1 MTLSE
6 SYFYIVVILYLCFAL
21 LIIAFTEDLKRKKI
35 FKTYLQLSLI
45 VGCSGIV
52 IELIGWTYF
61 CKYNLGLLS
70 FSPLITLLSS
80 KLITNTFRM
89 IFHEEPYAVWHGRLT
104 DGMWVKNK
112 GDIKR
117 KNYYA
122 LYSMAISLIP
132 GAAITFVFNYLEN
145 NMCF

>member
-1 MTLSE
+1 
-6 SYFYIVVILYLCFAL
+6 
-21 LIIAFTEDLKRKKI
+21 
-35 FKTYLQLSLI
+35 
-45 VGCSGIV
+45 
-52 IELIGWTYF
+52 
-61 CKYNLGLLS
+61 
-70 FSPLITLLSS
+70 
-80 KLITNTFRM
+80 M